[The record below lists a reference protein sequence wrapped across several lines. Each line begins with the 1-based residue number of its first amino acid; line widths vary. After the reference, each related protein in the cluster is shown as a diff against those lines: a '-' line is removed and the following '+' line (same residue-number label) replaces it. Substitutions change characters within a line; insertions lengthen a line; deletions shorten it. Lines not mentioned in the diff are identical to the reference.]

1 MHEINNFIIL
11 TQQEYDK
18 YEEKARTIIKQRD
31 DRKTLNMQLRF
42 PYYIP
47 EVEDVEKHLDLP
59 IKDVLPYYIYL
70 TMLDDDGK
78 YMVEPD
84 DEILNETRDYM
95 KQIYEPRICI
105 VENEK
110 EERKL
115 VEKYN
120 LSDE

>member
-47 EVEDVEKHLDLP
+47 EVEDVKKHLDLP
-59 IKDVLPYYIYL
+59 IKDVLPYYLYL

-78 YMVEPD
+78 
-84 DEILNETRDYM
+84 IHG
-95 KQIYEPRICI
+95 
-105 VENEK
+105 
-110 EERKL
+110 
-115 VEKYN
+115 
-120 LSDE
+120 